1 MERELIGRGNEHFVY
16 RSKVNP
22 KVLLKKP
29 NIITLLLS
37 KFSGDKPSDLRRQL
51 QETQTTLQSTM
62 VRIPRTRLV
71 TFGSGY
77 IIDQDFIEED
87 HSISNIRSF
96 LRDQNVPIL
105 VHLYDSNSNNFICNE
120 GISIGLIL
128 FWALLPEF

>member
-1 MERELIGRGNEHFVY
+1 
-16 RSKVNP
+16 
-22 KVLLKKP
+22 
-29 NIITLLLS
+29 
-37 KFSGDKPSDLRRQL
+37 
-51 QETQTTLQSTM
+51 M